1 MFALSI
7 KSRSKTR
14 KTSADFIAK
23 RWERILV
30 SWPSWYSFGA
40 IRSTLLE
47 RSVKKLMATA
57 NYIKQGKCQVAL
69 HCDGGARRRKNKI
82 RLVTS
87 VEQAK
92 SLTLILPEFL
102 ILRRETNS

>member
-1 MFALSI
+1 M
-7 KSRSKTR
+7 
-14 KTSADFIAK
+14 
-23 RWERILV
+23 
-30 SWPSWYSFGA
+30 
-40 IRSTLLE
+40 LE

-57 NYIKQGKCQVAL
+57 NYITQGKCQVAL

-82 RLVTS
+82 CLVTS
-87 VEQAK
+87 VQQAK